1 MIRDKSL
8 SRNKLRIKYSMV
20 VLVVSHR
27 STFASYII
35 AFSLF
40 LYYRSRRRSIK
51 IIVVELNA
59 TNLNK
64 TNHDIKPWCGVT
76 TLNNLHFDNHE
87 YIFNHVLSGI
97 LLLPSFGMLALNLV
111 NISRKIANN
120 RPMNMDIPLNSQND
134 VIQVSLSDNQSNIV
148 GLIYHPI
155 LLMNKLRFIM
165 SNNNIIFTSLASNLN
180 INELINSIKKSE
192 PFREVIS
199 LDYTDG
205 SSELMNNFGYLVHSN
220 LMNVE
225 YINKRSTM
233 SRKPPSYILWL
244 PKFRGHLKISG
255 YSSLQN
261 QIIRY
266 HTHTR
271 VKIMTGND
279 NSSNDA
285 TVIDVDVFSALK
297 LADYT
302 LKLIDQMINLGNISL
317 ITNRL

>member
-1 MIRDKSL
+1 
-8 SRNKLRIKYSMV
+8 MV
-20 VLVVSHR
+20 VLLVSHK

-35 AFSLF
+35 AFSIF
-40 LYYRSRRRSIK
+40 LYYRRRGRSIK
-51 IIVVELNA
+51 IIVVELNIIS
-59 TNLNK
+59 LNK

-87 YIFNHVLSGI
+87 FIFNYLLSEI
-97 LLLPSFGMLALNLV
+97 LLLPLFGMFALNLV
-111 NISRKIANN
+111 NISRKIAN

-134 VIQVSLSDNQSNIV
+134 VIQVSLSDKLSNKV

-165 SNNNIIFTSLASNLN
+165 SNNNVVFTSLASNLN
-180 INELINSIKKSE
+180 INDLIDNIRKLE
-192 PFREVIS
+192 PLQDVIS

-205 SSELMNNFGYLVHSN
+205 NPGSKNNFSYLMHSN

-225 YINKRSTM
+225 YINKRTKI

-244 PKFRGHLKISG
+244 PKLRGDLEIPG
-255 YSSLQN
+255 YDSLQK
-261 QIIRY
+261 QIIPLP
-266 HTHTR
+266 THTR
-271 VKIMTGND
+271 VSITTRN
-279 NSSNDA
+279 NNTFNDA
-285 TVIDVDVFSALK
+285 TVIDVDVYSALK

>member
-1 MIRDKSL
+1 
-8 SRNKLRIKYSMV
+8 MV
-20 VLVVSHR
+20 VLLVSHK

-35 AFSLF
+35 AFSIF
-40 LYYRSRRRSIK
+40 LYYRSRGRSIK
-51 IIVVELNA
+51 IIVVELN
-59 TNLNK
+59 TISLNK

-87 YIFNHVLSGI
+87 FIFNYLLSEI
-97 LLLPSFGMLALNLV
+97 LLLPLFGMFALNLV
-111 NISRKIANN
+111 NISRKIAN
-120 RPMNMDIPLNSQND
+120 RQMNMDIPLNSQNN
-134 VIQVSLSDNQSNIV
+134 VIQVSLSDKLSNKV

-165 SNNNIIFTSLASNLN
+165 SNNNVVFTSLASNLN
-180 INELINSIKKSE
+180 IKDLIDNIRKLE
-192 PFREVIS
+192 PLQDIIS

-205 SSELMNNFGYLVHSN
+205 NPGSMNNFSYLMHSN

-225 YINKRSTM
+225 YMNKRTKM

-244 PKFRGHLKISG
+244 PKFRGDLEIPG
-255 YSSLQN
+255 YDSLQK
-261 QIIRY
+261 QIIPLP
-266 HTHTR
+266 THTR
-271 VKIMTGND
+271 VRITTRN
-279 NSSNDA
+279 NHTFNDA

-302 LKLIDQMINLGNISL
+302 LKLINQMINLGNISL